1 MPDPQEISPALLAAQ
16 QAEAEVAEHLSA
28 RNDFLLEAGAGAGK
42 TYSLVAALR
51 RLLKDEHI
59 TLRRKGQ
66 QIACITYT
74 NRASEVITKRIDGD
88 KLAWVS
94 TIHVFCWS
102 LIRAFQPALRQGVQT
117 LEEWKERLADGAP
130 ITKQLV
136 EYELGYRRLTEETI
150 SLHHDDVLALKAI
163 IVRLTEENADLRRS
177 IAEGAEK
184 PPKPEIRQVGAVNY
198 YFVG

>member
-1 MPDPQEISPALLAAQ
+1 MCAGSRPNLPGSSPGNQAMRRAPQGILAGFTGSAAPGMPALGSLAI
-16 QAEAEVAEHLSA
+16 SKS
-28 RNDFLLEAGAGAGK
+28 NSG
-42 TYSLVAALR
+42 
-51 RLLKDEHI
+51 
-59 TLRRKGQ
+59 
-66 QIACITYT
+66 
-74 NRASEVITKRIDGD
+74 

-150 SLHHDDVLALKAI
+150 SLHHDDVLALTANLLAMPKFQAI
-163 IVRLTEENADLRRS
+163 VAGRFPYILIDEYQDTSAVLMSA
-177 IAEGAEK
+177 
-184 PPKPEIRQVGAVNY
+184 IREHLLGRKSGPLIGLFGDHWQRIYDETCGQNS
-198 YFVG
+198 